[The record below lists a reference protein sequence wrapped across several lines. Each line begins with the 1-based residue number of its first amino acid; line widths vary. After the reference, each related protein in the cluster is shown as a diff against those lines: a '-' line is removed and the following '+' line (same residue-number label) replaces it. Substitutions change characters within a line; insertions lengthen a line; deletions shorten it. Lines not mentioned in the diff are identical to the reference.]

1 MNVQMKITVFN
12 RRLGSNRRDM
22 YFPCFIASVSYFE
35 AKSSS
40 HDTDGNRSESLN
52 YKLRIPYNAI
62 IQDDRSYIGE
72 AAYRRLSAEEAMQ
85 YWTIQKGDIVLIQ
98 ETAVTE
104 AIDEM
109 ALQALIQS
117 SGCEAITITE
127 YADNTIRGTDAVKHW
142 RIGGE

>member
-22 YFPCFIASVSYFE
+22 YFPCCIASVSYFE